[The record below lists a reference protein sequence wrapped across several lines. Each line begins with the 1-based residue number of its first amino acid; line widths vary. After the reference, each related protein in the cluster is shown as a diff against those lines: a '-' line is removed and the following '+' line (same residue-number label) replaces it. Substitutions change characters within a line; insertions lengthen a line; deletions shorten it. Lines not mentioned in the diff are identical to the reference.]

1 MSEAFARANSY
12 TEEGYYNLPE
22 NVHAELIDGQIY
34 YMAAPSRIHQKI
46 LNAVNNTIF
55 NYLRSKGGPCE
66 VCPAPF
72 SVRLFPENDKNVV
85 EPDISV
91 ICDPGKLTDRGC
103 TGAPD
108 WIVEVISPGNSSHD
122 YVRKLNLYMD
132 AGVREYWIVD
142 PLSTKIF
149 VYHLEE
155 TSFKADS
162 YTFQDKIKVYIYDD
176 LWIDFK
182 ALGL

>member
-1 MSEAFARANSY
+1 
-12 TEEGYYNLPE
+12 
-22 NVHAELIDGQIY
+22 
-34 YMAAPSRIHQKI
+34 
-46 LNAVNNTIF
+46 
-55 NYLRSKGGPCE
+55 
-66 VCPAPF
+66 
-72 SVRLFPENDKNVV
+72 
-85 EPDISV
+85 V